1 MAYTSL
7 MDMFDGGGAGR
18 SGATFQGGG
27 LLSALANRFAKPIGY
42 QRRTSENLSNMIN
55 QLQSGEMANK
65 SIPNIID
72 MTGEVTDVSGVGIPE
87 KINVSELDDI
97 SFKEFSE
104 LALPV
109 FEEKGVTPS
118 YDDLI
123 RAYVNYLNRP

>member
-27 LLSALANRFAKPIGY
+27 LLSALANRFAKPIGS
-42 QRRTSENLSNMIN
+42 QRRSSENLSNMIN
-55 QLQSGEMANK
+55 QLQSGGMSNK

-72 MTGEVTDVSGVGIPE
+72 MTGEVEDLSGVGIPE

-109 FEEKGVTPS
+109 FEEKGVTPT
-118 YDDLI
+118 YDDLLK
-123 RAYVNYLNRP
+123 AYVNYLNRP

>member
-55 QLQSGEMANK
+55 QLQSGGMSNK

-72 MTGEVTDVSGVGIPE
+72 MTGEVEDLSGVGIPE

-109 FEEKGVTPS
+109 FEEKGVTPT
-118 YDDLI
+118 YDDLLK
-123 RAYVNYLNRP
+123 AYVNYLNRP

>member
-27 LLSALANRFAKPIGY
+27 LLSALANRFAKPIGS
-42 QRRTSENLSNMIN
+42 QRRSSENLSNMIN
-55 QLQSGEMANK
+55 QLQSGGMSNK

-72 MTGEVTDVSGVGIPE
+72 MTGEVEDLSGVGIPE

-118 YDDLI
+118 YDDLL

>member
-27 LLSALANRFAKPIGY
+27 LLSALANRFAKPIGS
-42 QRRTSENLSNMIN
+42 QRRSSENLSNMIN
-55 QLQSGEMANK
+55 QLQSGGMSNK

>member
-7 MDMFDGGGAGR
+7 MDMFDGGGTGR

-27 LLSALANRFAKPIGY
+27 LLSALANRFAKPIGS

-55 QLQSGEMANK
+55 QLQSGGMSNK

-72 MTGEVTDVSGVGIPE
+72 MTGEVEDLSGVGIPE
-87 KINVSELDDI
+87 KINVSELDDM

-118 YDDLI
+118 YDDLL

>member
-7 MDMFDGGGAGR
+7 IDMFDGGGAGR

-55 QLQSGEMANK
+55 QLQSGGMSNK

-72 MTGEVTDVSGVGIPE
+72 MTGEAEDLSGVGIPE

-104 LALPV
+104 LAVPV
-109 FEEKGVTPS
+109 FEEKGVTPT
-118 YDDLI
+118 YDDLLK
-123 RAYVNYLNRP
+123 AYVNYLNRP

>member
-7 MDMFDGGGAGR
+7 IDMFDGGGAGR

-27 LLSALANRFAKPIGY
+27 ILSALANRFAKPIGY

-55 QLQSGEMANK
+55 QLQSGGMSTN

-72 MTGEVTDVSGVGIPE
+72 MTGEVEDLSGVGIPE
-87 KINVSELDDI
+87 KINVNELDDI

-109 FEEKGVTPS
+109 FEDKGVTPT
-118 YDDLI
+118 YDDLLK
-123 RAYVNYLNRP
+123 AYVNYLNRP

>member
-7 MDMFDGGGAGR
+7 IDMFDGGGAGR

-55 QLQSGEMANK
+55 QLQSGGMSNK

-72 MTGEVTDVSGVGIPE
+72 MTGEAEDLSGVGIPE

-104 LALPV
+104 LAVPV
-109 FEEKGVTPS
+109 FEEKGVTPT
-118 YDDLI
+118 YDDLL

>member
-1 MAYTSL
+1 
-7 MDMFDGGGAGR
+7 
-18 SGATFQGGG
+18 
-27 LLSALANRFAKPIGY
+27 
-42 QRRTSENLSNMIN
+42 MIN
-55 QLQSGEMANK
+55 QLQSGGMSNK

-72 MTGEVTDVSGVGIPE
+72 MTGEVTDLSGVGIPE

-118 YDDLI
+118 YDDLL

>member
-55 QLQSGEMANK
+55 QLQSGGMSNN

-72 MTGEVTDVSGVGIPE
+72 MTGEVEDLSGVGIPE

-109 FEEKGVTPS
+109 FEEKGVTPT
-118 YDDLI
+118 YDDLLK
-123 RAYVNYLNRP
+123 AYVNYLNRP

>member
-27 LLSALANRFAKPIGY
+27 LLSALANRFAKPIGS
-42 QRRTSENLSNMIN
+42 QRRSSENLSNMIN
-55 QLQSGEMANK
+55 QLQSGGMSNK

-72 MTGEVTDVSGVGIPE
+72 MTGEVEDLSGVGIPE
-87 KINVSELDDI
+87 KITVSELDDI

-118 YDDLI
+118 YDDLL

>member
-1 MAYTSL
+1 

-27 LLSALANRFAKPIGY
+27 LLSALANRFAKPIGS
-42 QRRTSENLSNMIN
+42 QRRSSENLSNMIN
-55 QLQSGEMANK
+55 QLQSGGMSNK

-72 MTGEVTDVSGVGIPE
+72 MTGEVEDLSGVGIPE

-118 YDDLI
+118 YDDLL

>member
-7 MDMFDGGGAGR
+7 IDMFDGGGAGR

-42 QRRTSENLSNMIN
+42 QRRTSENLANMIN
-55 QLQSGEMANK
+55 QLQSGGMSTN

-72 MTGEVTDVSGVGIPE
+72 MTGEVEDLSGVGIPE

-109 FEEKGVTPS
+109 FENKGVTPT
-118 YDDLI
+118 YDDLLK
-123 RAYVNYLNRP
+123 AYVNYLNRP

>member
-27 LLSALANRFAKPIGY
+27 LLSALANRFAKPIGS

-55 QLQSGEMANK
+55 QLQSGGMSNK

-72 MTGEVTDVSGVGIPE
+72 MTGEVTDLSGVGIPE

-118 YDDLI
+118 YDDLL

>member
-27 LLSALANRFAKPIGY
+27 LLSALANRFAKPIGS
-42 QRRTSENLSNMIN
+42 QRRSSENLSNMIN

>member
-27 LLSALANRFAKPIGY
+27 ILSALANSVARPLGARKRQSNNF
-42 QRRTSENLSNMIN
+42 SNMIS
-55 QLQSGEMANK
+55 QLQTGGMSNN

-72 MTGEVTDVSGVGIPE
+72 MTGEATDLSGVGIPE

-118 YDDLI
+118 YDDLLK
-123 RAYVNYLNRP
+123 AYVNYLNRP

>member
-27 LLSALANRFAKPIGY
+27 LLSALANRFAKPIGS
-42 QRRTSENLSNMIN
+42 QRRSSENLSNMIN

-118 YDDLI
+118 YDDLL

>member
-27 LLSALANRFAKPIGY
+27 LLSALANRFAKPIGS
-42 QRRTSENLSNMIN
+42 QRRSSENLSNMIN
-55 QLQSGEMANK
+55 QLQSGGMSNK

-72 MTGEVTDVSGVGIPE
+72 MTGEATDLSGVGIPE

-118 YDDLI
+118 YDDLL

>member
-27 LLSALANRFAKPIGY
+27 LLSALANRFANPIGY

>member
-7 MDMFDGGGAGR
+7 IDMFDGGGAGR

-27 LLSALANRFAKPIGY
+27 LLSALANRFAKPIGS
-42 QRRTSENLSNMIN
+42 QRRSSENLSNMIN
-55 QLQSGEMANK
+55 QLQSGGMSNK

-72 MTGEVTDVSGVGIPE
+72 MTGEVEDLSGVGIPE
-87 KINVSELDDI
+87 KITVSELDDI

-118 YDDLI
+118 YDDLL

>member
-27 LLSALANRFAKPIGY
+27 LLSALANRFAKPIGS
-42 QRRTSENLSNMIN
+42 QRRSSENLSNMIN
-55 QLQSGEMANK
+55 QLQSGEMSNK

>member
-27 LLSALANRFAKPIGY
+27 LLSALANRFANPIGY

-72 MTGEVTDVSGVGIPE
+72 MTGEVTDLSGVGIPE

-118 YDDLI
+118 YDDLL